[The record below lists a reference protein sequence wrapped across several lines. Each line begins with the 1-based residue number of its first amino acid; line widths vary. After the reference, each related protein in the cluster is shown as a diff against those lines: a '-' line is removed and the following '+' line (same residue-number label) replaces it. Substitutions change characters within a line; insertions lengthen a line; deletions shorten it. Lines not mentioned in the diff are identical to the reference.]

1 LIHEQY
7 ILPAYQHLLD
17 DLLAAV
23 FKTVGEAIVVANE
36 AGELIMFN
44 NHALEIWGYTSEDLL
59 GQPLSRLMP
68 ERHRQA
74 HADGMQ
80 HYIETGEHKVLDRR
94 VELEALH
101 SSGRVFPI
109 QLYIAETRIEGHRF
123 FTAAVRDISEV
134 VEAQNKL
141 EQAQQELQ
149 EANKLIKAR
158 NEELKREV
166 RLDSLTRT
174 LNHVAIKEQVR
185 KEMDRLSRSNRPF
198 SILFIDIDDFKK
210 LNDDLGHLQGDS
222 CLRDIT
228 QLISDSI
235 IRKIDTLGRYGGEEF
250 LVVMPGIDEQGA
262 VVAGER
268 LRRAIE
274 SKDWPY
280 PSLSVTIGAATAGE
294 VMPVDTLI
302 DHADQAM
309 YYGKQHGKN
318 QLHHWSTLQE
328 S

>member
-1 LIHEQY
+1 
-7 ILPAYQHLLD
+7 LPAYQHRLN

-23 FKTVGEAIVVANE
+23 FKTVGEAILVANE

-59 GQPLSRLMP
+59 GQPLARLMP
-68 ERHRQA
+68 EHHREA

-80 HYIETGEHKVLDRR
+80 RYIETGEHKVLNKR

-109 QLYIAETRIEGHRF
+109 QLYIAETRLEGRRF
-123 FTAAVRDISEV
+123 FTAAVRDITEV
-134 VEAQNKL
+134 VEAQQKL

-149 EANKLIKAR
+149 QANKLIKAR
-158 NEELKREV
+158 NKELKKEV
-166 RLDSLTRT
+166 RLDPLTRT
-174 LNHVAIKEQVR
+174 LNHVAIKEQVSR
-185 KEMDRLSRSNRPF
+185 EMDRLSRSNRPF

-222 CLRDIT
+222 CLRDLT
-228 QLISDSI
+228 RLISDSI

-268 LRRAIE
+268 LRRAVE
-274 SKDWPY
+274 SQDWPNR
-280 PSLSVTIGAATAGE
+280 SLSVTIGAATADE

-318 QLHHWSTLQE
+318 QLNHWRKLQQA
-328 S
+328 